1 MLIWELTFKLFK
13 TVFIKE
19 LTLRTVSDI
28 VAYNKQDSLDKI
40 PYGQG
45 RFEKILTAILARKS

>member
-1 MLIWELTFKLFK
+1 
-13 TVFIKE
+13 

-45 RFEKILTAILARKS
+45 RFEKILDSNLSAEELAKLRVLHDAGVELLKRL

>member
-1 MLIWELTFKLFK
+1 
-13 TVFIKE
+13 

-45 RFEKILTAILARKS
+45 FEKILDSNLSAEELAKLR